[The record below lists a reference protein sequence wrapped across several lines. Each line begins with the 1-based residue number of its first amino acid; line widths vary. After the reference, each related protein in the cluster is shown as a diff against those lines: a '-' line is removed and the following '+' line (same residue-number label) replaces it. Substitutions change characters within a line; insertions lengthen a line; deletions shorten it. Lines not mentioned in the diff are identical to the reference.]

1 MEPHETPTR
10 LRQGA
15 AFYGVPVAVLPWLAG
30 GAVLAVVAFQLAGAW
45 AALLVADRWAALG
58 LRLALALGAA
68 APVALMAAPG
78 LVYGH
83 RVPRFVVLVV
93 RSLATPRLTLWRP
106 AAPCEPIPPPA
117 GPARPNRDAWG
128 ADREDW

>member
-1 MEPHETPTR
+1 VEPHETPTR

-15 AFYGVPVAVLPWLAG
+15 AFYGVPLAVLPWLVAG
-30 GAVLAVVAFQLAGAW
+30 AALAVAAFQLAGAW
-45 AALLVADRWAALG
+45 VALLVADRWGALG
-58 LRLALALGAA
+58 LRLALAMAAA
-68 APVALMAAPG
+68 APVVLMTAPG
-78 LVYGH
+78 LVFGH
-83 RVPRFVVLVV
+83 SVPRFVVLAV

-106 AAPCEPIPPPA
+106 VAPCEPVPPAA

>member
-15 AFYGVPVAVLPWLAG
+15 AFYGVPLAVLPWLIA

-45 AALLVADRWAALG
+45 AALLVADRWGALG
-58 LRLALALGAA
+58 LRLALALAAA
-68 APVALMAAPG
+68 APVVLMAAPG

-83 RVPRFVVLVV
+83 SVPRFVVLVV
-93 RSLATPRLTLWRP
+93 RALATPRLTLWRP
-106 AAPCEPIPPPA
+106 VAPCEPVPPA
-117 GPARPNRDAWG
+117 TGPARPDRDAWG

>member
-1 MEPHETPTR
+1 VEPHETPTR

-15 AFYGVPVAVLPWLAG
+15 AFYGVPLAVLPWLIA

-45 AALLVADRWAALG
+45 VALFVDDRWAVLG
-58 LRLALALGAA
+58 LRLAVALAAA
-68 APVALMAAPG
+68 APAVLMAAPG
-78 LVYGH
+78 LAYGH
-83 RVPRFVVLVV
+83 RVPRFVVIAV
-93 RSLATPRLTLWRP
+93 RSLAMPRRALWRP
-106 AAPCEPIPPPA
+106 VPPCEPVPSAA